1 MTSLNT
7 ILEQQNATTSVS
19 NTTSFEKKTLPD
31 GTINPKYVDVLD
43 EDKPIAGQRFSCI
56 SFLSPEKIIKARE
69 MFSFEQFLKQWELS
83 KSVDVFTHFLH
94 FLAYKYSLN
103 FDALNDDLKEFCKEE
118 KDKLFAA
125 STLEDEYKNF
135 LDTNEADLDNKYNAL
150 HNFQT
155 SVRAVKVRG
164 SYPTQ
169 EEAELRCKMV
179 REVDPNHDVYVGPV
193 GMWLPFHPEAYK
205 TGRVEYL
212 EEELNQLMHEKR
224 NNDSYAKTE
233 FEKRLLET
241 KERAMEDNKKKAL
254 ESGNLLTQTIN
265 ADGQLV
271 SVKDMNTTE
280 TNLIKTSTL
289 DTTSNEPTTL
299 ADIRR
304 ELFEGDNV
312 VIDKSSDHGLAEID
326 ALRATLL
333 SANNL

>member
-7 ILEQQNATTSVS
+7 ILEQQN
-19 NTTSFEKKTLPD
+19 NTTSSESRSMSFERKTNPD
-31 GTINPKYVDVLD
+31 GSINPKYVDVLD
-43 EDKPIAGQRFSCI
+43 EDKPIAGQRFACI

-69 MFSFEQFLKQWELS
+69 TFSFEQFLKQWSLS
-83 KSVDVFTHFLH
+83 KSLDVFTHFLH
-94 FLAYKYSLN
+94 FLSFKYSLN
-103 FDALNDDLKEFCKEE
+103 FDGLNNDLQEFCKEE
-118 KDKLFAA
+118 KDKLCV
-125 STLEDEYKNF
+125 STVEDDYKNF
-135 LDTNEADLDNKYNAL
+135 LDTNEVELNNKYNAL

-179 REVDPNHDVYVGPV
+179 REVDPNHDVYVGSV

-241 KERAMEDNKKKAL
+241 KERAMEENKKKAL

-280 TNLIKTSTL
+280 TNIIRSSALDASTGV
-289 DTTSNEPTTL
+289 PTTIS
-299 ADIRR
+299 DIRR

-312 VIDKSSDHGLAEID
+312 VIDKNTDHGLTNID
-326 ALRATLL
+326 ALRV
-333 SANNL
+333 SNSS

>member
-7 ILEQQNATTSVS
+7 SVEPPTYHSTT
-19 NTTSFEKKTLPD
+19 FEKKTND
-31 GTINPKYVDVLD
+31 NGTINPKYVDVLD
-43 EDKPIAGQRFSCI
+43 EDKPIAGQRFTCI
-56 SFLSPEKIIKARE
+56 SFISPEKIIRARE
-69 MFSFEQFLKQWELS
+69 LFSFEQFLKQWDLN
-83 KSVDVFTHFLH
+83 KSLDAFTHFLH

-103 FDALNDDLKEFCKEE
+103 FDGLNADLQEFCKEE
-118 KDKLFAA
+118 KDKLCIT
-125 STLEDEYKNF
+125 TLEDDYKNF
-135 LDTNEADLDNKYNAL
+135 LDTNEADLNNKYNTL
-150 HNFQT
+150 HSFQT

-224 NNDSYAKTE
+224 NNDTYAKTE
-233 FEKRLLET
+233 FDKRLRET
-241 KERAMEDNKKKAL
+241 KEQAMEDNKKKAL

-265 ADGQLV
+265 ADGQLINI
-271 SVKDMNTTE
+271 KDMNTAE
-280 TNLIKTSTL
+280 ANLVRTSSL
-289 DTTSNEPTTL
+289 DASTSAPTTL

-304 ELFEGDNV
+304 ELFDGDNV
-312 VIDKSSDHGLAEID
+312 VIDKNTDHGLGEID
-326 ALRATLL
+326 ALHSTLL

>member
-1 MTSLNT
+1 MASLNT
-7 ILEQQNATTSVS
+7 ILEQQNTTSS
-19 NTTSFEKKTLPD
+19 EPPTTTSFERKTLPD
-31 GTINPKYVDVLD
+31 GTANPKYVDVLD
-43 EDKPIAGQRFSCI
+43 EDKPLAGQKFSCI

-69 MFSFEQFLKQWELS
+69 IFSFEQFLKQWDLS
-83 KSVDVFTHFLH
+83 KSLECFTHFLH
-94 FLAYKYSLN
+94 FLAFKYSLN
-103 FDALNDDLKEFCKEE
+103 FDALNVDVQEFCKEE
-118 KDKLFAA
+118 KDKLCV
-125 STLEDEYKNF
+125 STLEDDYKNF
-135 LDTNEADLDNKYNAL
+135 LDTNEADLDSKYNKL
-150 HNFQT
+150 HGFQT
-155 SVRAVKVRG
+155 SVRAVKIRG

-280 TNLIKTSTL
+280 ANLIRTSTL
-289 DTTSNEPTTL
+289 DASTGAPTTL
-299 ADIRR
+299 SDIRR

-312 VIDKSSDHGLAEID
+312 VIDKNTDHGIGEID

-333 SANNL
+333 NPSS